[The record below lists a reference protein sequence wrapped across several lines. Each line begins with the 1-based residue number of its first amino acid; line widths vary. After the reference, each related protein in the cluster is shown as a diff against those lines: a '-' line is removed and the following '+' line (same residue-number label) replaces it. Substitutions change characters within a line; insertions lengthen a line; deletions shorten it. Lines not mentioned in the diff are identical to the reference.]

1 MVNGSRAAPCSFDQ
15 QWGFKVSITCTCGS
29 ISVKLA
35 VRCAMKF
42 FVASLLNLRY
52 LLKGRLSLLYLKP
65 KLSDFLNLPELIDSV
80 HTHSVQICAP
90 SGHNFFSQAQKVS
103 FSVLSNHDHSCWSF
117 TTDFFFP
124 ILCDYW
130 ENCYFSSILCFL
142 LSRCPHLKHAALTL
156 IMKRSSLASMKSKLS
171 LPMGHER
178 STAVRLEGKKIKSR
192 DDCL

>member
-15 QWGFKVSITCTCGS
+15 QWSFKVSITCTCGS

-124 ILCDYW
+124 FYVTIEKIVISLLFFVSYCQDVLIL
-130 ENCYFSSILCFL
+130 SML
-142 LSRCPHLKHAALTL
+142 LWHL
-156 IMKRSSLASMKSKLS
+156 
-171 LPMGHER
+171 
-178 STAVRLEGKKIKSR
+178 
-192 DDCL
+192 